1 MAESLKQHVE
11 GKTLYV
17 VSDLHM
23 GDGSDKDNFAR
34 YRQRFEN
41 FLAEVVEQDPNGC
54 LVLAGDVFEFWQSM
68 HGDVVRT
75 YLPLLQRLARRRS
88 VFLVGNHDI
97 DLRGFVNLPLQI
109 PFLDMLTT
117 EVIVTRDGSE
127 IQIRH
132 GHEFD
137 KYNDPNKAMLLG
149 KIVTL
154 AVGQLELKVGTTIGG
169 RSTESALAEAWES
182 NKALPQ
188 KMWDGLK
195 SWPARIGVK
204 TLVVLAR
211 CFRRLFGRTAGERS
225 KAGSK
230 LNDLRRKLDGY
241 HKSYPNYLLVTGHT
255 HKAGWYGDWHVN
267 AGSWQGKEA
276 HYVKITSDGRI
287 SLHKWPGQKEVK
299 TQLWPPHR

>member
-1 MAESLKQHVE
+1 MSINSQDLE

-68 HGDVVRT
+68 HGDVVST
-75 YLPLLQRLARRRS
+75 YLPLLKGLVIRGS

-97 DLRGFVNLPLQI
+97 DLRGFVNLPLQV
-109 PFLDMLTT
+109 PFIDMLTT
-117 EVIVTRDGSE
+117 EVIVNRGSRE
-127 IQIRH
+127 IHIRH

-137 KYNDPNKAMLLG
+137 KFNDPNKSMLLG

-154 AVGQLELKVGTTIGG
+154 AVGQLELKFGTSIGG
-169 RSTESALAEAWES
+169 RVTEDIFAEAWES
-182 NKALPQ
+182 NKAFPLR
-188 KMWDGLK
+188 MWDAVS
-195 SWPARIGVK
+195 SWRVRTGMKI
-204 TLVVLAR
+204 LVRAAQFL
-211 CFRRLFGRTAGERS
+211 RRLYGRTAGERS
-225 KAGSK
+225 KVGDQ
-230 LNDLRRKLDGY
+230 LNDLRRLLDGY

-255 HKAGWYGDWHVN
+255 HKPGWHGDWYVN
-267 AGSWQGKEA
+267 AGAWQGKEA
-276 HYVKITSDGRI
+276 HYVRITPDGQI
-287 SLHKWPGQKEVK
+287 SLHEWPGQEELQ
-299 TQLWPPHR
+299 TQLWPPRR